1 MYPVLFNLGKYPVYS
16 WGLSLALA
24 FVVGTLYA
32 TVKGKKKGINPDNII
47 DIALIA
53 CISSI
58 IGARLLHVLLNL
70 KSYLDYPASIL
81 QMRDGGLSFF
91 GGLGAGV
98 LGGWLYVKVKK
109 LPVGK
114 IADVAAP
121 AVALGYAIVRIGCL
135 LNGCCYGEP
144 SALPWAIAGG
154 RDDLLRHPAQIYSAI
169 YSLIIFGLLWLV
181 EARKKFDGQVIWSY
195 VGFYAVA
202 RFIVE
207 FFRAGVRDYF
217 APLTATQVACIALAV
232 LAFGYIR
239 VHVSQSATAAAGTRA
254 GAGAGK
260 STGA

>member
-24 FVVGTLYA
+24 FVVGTVYA
-32 TVKGKKKGINPDNII
+32 AFMGKKKGIHPDHII
-47 DIALIA
+47 DLALIA

-58 IGARLLHVLLNL
+58 IGARLLHVVLNL

-81 QMRDGGLSFF
+81 QMRDGGLSYF

-114 IADVAAP
+114 IADVVAP
-121 AVALGYAIVRIGCL
+121 AVAIGYAIVRIGCL

-144 SALPWAIAGG
+144 TGLPWAIAGG
-154 RDDLLRHPAQIYSAI
+154 QDDVLRHPTQIYSVLYSVVI
-169 YSLIIFGLLWLV
+169 YGLLWLV
-181 EARKKFDGQVIWSY
+181 ERRKKFEGQVIWAY
-195 VGFYAVA
+195 VGFYSVA

-217 APLTATQVACIALAV
+217 APLTATQVLCIALAV

-239 VHVSQSATAAAGTRA
+239 VRASHDPGARA
-254 GAGAGK
+254 GAGSGSGTGK
-260 STGA
+260 SARA